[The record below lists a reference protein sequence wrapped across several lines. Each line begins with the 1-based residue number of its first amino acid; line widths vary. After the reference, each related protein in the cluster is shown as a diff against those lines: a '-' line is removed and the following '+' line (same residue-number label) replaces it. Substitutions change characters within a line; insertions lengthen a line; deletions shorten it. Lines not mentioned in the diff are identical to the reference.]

1 VVLGDCAAA
10 TVVPLA
16 ARGHLVVGSG
26 GCLASAPGN
35 DQPVVVTRCRDG
47 SAEQYWVADSDG
59 FVWNGR
65 PPEAVPGMDY
75 DHVRCL
81 AAGATADAPL
91 GAPLCG
97 DHLRPHWRFVDIP
110 GDPSDTTADVPR

>member
-10 TVVPLA
+10 TAVHLD

-35 DQPVVVTRCRDG
+35 DQPVVVARCRDA
-47 SAEQYWVADSDG
+47 SAEQYWVADSEG

-65 PPEAVPGMDY
+65 QPEAVPGMDY

-81 AAGATADAPL
+81 SAGATPDAPL

-97 DHLRPHWRFVDIP
+97 DHLRPHWRFVGIP
-110 GDPSDTTADVPR
+110 GDPPDTTADTPR